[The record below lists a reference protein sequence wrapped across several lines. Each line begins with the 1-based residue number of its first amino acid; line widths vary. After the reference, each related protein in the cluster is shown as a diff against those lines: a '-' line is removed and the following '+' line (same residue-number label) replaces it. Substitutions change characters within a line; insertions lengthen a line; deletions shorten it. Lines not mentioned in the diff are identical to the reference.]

1 MIVRL
6 ESTSKIVELLVNGQ
20 SVLARIWEG
29 ETAKGIKCHAYVTRI
44 AVARQDDASEF
55 ALDLN
60 ECRAPS
66 PEVEAIPLRLVL

>member
-55 ALDLN
+55 ALALN